1 MMVLSLVLV
10 FLVSCSS
17 IQYEET
23 APYQQTIET
32 AREIGNSLISQ
43 PGNVT
48 AVTIAVMHE
57 GKIVYSDGFGRRDIE
72 LDLPVDEHTRFNIGS
87 VSKTFIAASI
97 LLLQEEGKLDLDDAV
112 VDLLPEF
119 TMVDERYRDITVRML
134 LNHVSGMAGTNW
146 RDGFSAEV
154 SPTYLHEALEE
165 LGQSSLKHDPGAYSP
180 YCNDG
185 FTVAQALVE
194 QLQGIPYSQFLQ
206 ERIFTPMQLNDTS
219 VGFHPG
225 EANMAYVYA
234 DRSSRLP
241 TEIVN
246 IVASG
251 GLTSTAE
258 DLCKYASLTF
268 SPSIL
273 KADSLAEY
281 LTEQKPDYVEDL
293 DFGRTFTFGL
303 GWDFT
308 SWQPYQQFGV
318 QVLGKTGGTLQ
329 YTAMLFVVP
338 QSRSAVA
345 LICSGQI
352 EPVSQ
357 TLPIIDAL
365 LKETGQIPL
374 DAKNVPPEAP
384 GEKPLPQ
391 DYEIY
396 EGYYGSPT
404 ALYRIDFNRESS
416 SMQLYRFDGQSF
428 ELRVSALHIGEGIYR
443 DPEGTQFALR
453 TILGVPA
460 LLNINNSYAQAE
472 IQMTLLPDLP
482 AGIRHGFTETIWLPT
497 NFLPNDLYLQYYS
510 TSFIDE
516 LPSYLIL
523 EGSGT
528 IPYAITSAT
537 GTSMA
542 LPAARDQ
549 TPPRL
554 AENGQ
559 LIVGSFRCIDVLN
572 IQPLVDNE
580 RIEVGTDSSSV
591 WRKLEDHVL
600 LSCEVPSGGRIIVL
614 GSDYD
619 NIYDTLYDKE
629 VPSNL
634 ELAGGYVA
642 FIADS
647 PTTFEPS
654 FVPAGAER

>member
-1 MMVLSLVLV
+1 M
-10 FLVSCSS
+10 VSCSS
-17 IQYEET
+17 IQYEQA

-72 LDLPVDEHTRFNIGS
+72 LDLPVDGHTRFNIGS

-97 LLLQEEGKLDLDDAV
+97 LLLQEEGKLELDDLVA
-112 VDLLPEF
+112 DLLPDF

-146 RDGFSAEV
+146 RDGFSATV
-154 SPTYLHEALEE
+154 SPTYLHDTLEE

-194 QLQGIPYSQFLQ
+194 HLQGIPYPQFLQ

-219 VGFHPG
+219 VGFHPQ
-225 EANMAYVYA
+225 ENNMAYAYA

-241 TEIVN
+241 VEIVN

-258 DLCKYASLTF
+258 DLCKYAALTF
-268 SPSIL
+268 SPSVL

-281 LTEQKPDYVEDL
+281 LAEQKPDYVEDL
-293 DFGRTFTFGL
+293 DFDRTLTFGL

-308 SWQPYQQFGV
+308 SWQPYQQLGV
-318 QVLGKTGGTLQ
+318 QVLGKTGGTFQ
-329 YTAMLFVVP
+329 YTTMLFVVP
-338 QSRSAVA
+338 RSRSVVA

-352 EPVSQ
+352 EPISQ
-357 TLPIIDAL
+357 TLPIMDAL
-365 LKETGQIPL
+365 LKETGQIPPEG
-374 DAKNVPPEAP
+374 KNDPPEAP
-384 GEKPLPQ
+384 GEKPLPE
-391 DYEIY
+391 DYQSY
-396 EGYYGSPT
+396 EGYYGSPS
-404 ALYRIDFNRESS
+404 ALYRIEFNRESS
-416 SMQLYRFDGQSF
+416 SMQLYRFEGQSF

-453 TILGVPA
+453 TVLGVPA
-460 LLNINNSYAQAE
+460 LLNINGSHAQAE
-472 IQMTLLPDLP
+472 IQMTRLPELP
-482 AGIRHGFTETIWLPT
+482 EGLEHGFTETTWLPT

-510 TSFIDE
+510 TSFIAE

-523 EGSGT
+523 DGSGT
-528 IPYAITSAT
+528 IPYAISSAT
-537 GTSMA
+537 GTTMA
-542 LPAARDQ
+542 LPVVRDQ

-554 AENGQ
+554 AKDGQ
-559 LIVGSFRCIDVLN
+559 LIVGSFKCTDVLN

-580 RIEVGTDSSSV
+580 RIEVGADNSSV

-600 LSCEVPSGGRIIVL
+600 LSCKVPSGGRIIVL

-634 ELAGGYVA
+634 EFAGGYVA

-647 PTTFEPS
+647 PTIFEPS
-654 FVPAGAER
+654 FVPAGGER

>member
-1 MMVLSLVLV
+1 MVVFSLLLV
-10 FLVSCSS
+10 FMVSCSS
-17 IQYEET
+17 IQYEQA

-32 AREIGNSLISQ
+32 AREIGNSLINQ

-72 LDLPVDEHTRFNIGS
+72 LDLPVDGHTRFNIGS

-97 LLLQEEGKLDLDDAV
+97 LLLQEEGKLELDDV
-112 VDLLPEF
+112 VADLLPDF

-146 RDGFSAEV
+146 RDGFSATV
-154 SPTYLHEALEE
+154 SPTYLHDTLEE
-165 LGQSSLKHDPGAYSP
+165 LRQSSLKHDPGAFSP

-194 QLQGIPYSQFLQ
+194 HLEGIPYPQFLQ

-219 VGFHPG
+219 VGFHPQ
-225 EANMAYVYA
+225 ENNMAYAYA

-241 TEIVN
+241 VEIVN

-258 DLCKYASLTF
+258 DLCKYAALTF

-281 LTEQKPDYVEDL
+281 LAEQKPDYVEDL
-293 DFGRTFTFGL
+293 DFDRTLTFGL

-308 SWQPYQQFGV
+308 SWQPYQQLGV
-318 QVLGKTGGTLQ
+318 QVLGKTGGTFQ
-329 YTAMLFVVP
+329 YTTMLIVVP
-338 QSRSAVA
+338 QSRSVVA

-352 EPVSQ
+352 EPISQ

-365 LKETGQIPL
+365 LKETGQIPPEG
-374 DAKNVPPEAP
+374 KNDPPEAP
-384 GEKPLPQ
+384 GEKPLPE
-391 DYEIY
+391 DYESY
-396 EGYYGSPT
+396 EGYYGSPS

-453 TILGVPA
+453 TVLGVPA
-460 LLNINNSYAQAE
+460 LLNINDSHPQAE
-472 IQMTLLPDLP
+472 IQMTRLPELP
-482 AGIRHGFTETIWLPT
+482 AGLEHGFTESTWLPT
-497 NFLPNDLYLQYYS
+497 NFLRNDLYLQYYS
-510 TSFIDE
+510 TSFMAE

-523 EGSGT
+523 DGSGT
-528 IPYAITSAT
+528 IPYAISSAT
-537 GTSMA
+537 STSMA
-542 LPAARDQ
+542 LPVVRDQ
-549 TPPRL
+549 IPPRL
-554 AENGQ
+554 AKNGQ
-559 LIVGSFRCIDVLN
+559 LIVGSFKCIDVLN

-580 RIEVGTDSSSV
+580 RIEVGTDNSSV

-600 LSCEVPSGGRIIVL
+600 LFCEVPSGGRIIVL
-614 GSDYD
+614 GTDYD

-634 ELAGGYVA
+634 EFAGGYVA

-647 PTTFEPS
+647 PTIFEPS
-654 FVPAGAER
+654 FVPAGGKR